1 MNKANAALV
10 GLGALLLMA
19 ALSLNNQSLTTQK
32 LQVQSGMV
40 APISLCGSP
49 GARSIL
55 KLMDT
60 TKQMAPLMTNLGNHA
75 MPINTDIERAQLFFN
90 QGINLY
96 YGFNHLEA
104 YRSFREVAR
113 LDPGSAMAYWGQAL
127 SLGPNINLPMDPA
140 DTEVV
145 YIAVQK
151 ARELAPRAGEKEK
164 MLIDAISTRYS
175 KEALEDRKPL
185 DQAYANSMAEVAKKF
200 PDDPDIQ
207 TLYAE
212 SLMDLHPWDYWKDG
226 NPQPWTH
233 EIIELLQRVIRKNPN
248 HPGANHLHI
257 HIVEASSNPGAATAS
272 ADLLRDLVPGAGHLV
287 HMPSHIYIR
296 TGRYLE
302 GVMANEK
309 AVAMDMEY
317 INQCNV
323 QGVYPLFYFPH
334 NYHFLWA
341 CAMMAGQAEK
351 SLSTARELAKT
362 IPVELMNVKDFVT
375 LQHWYAV
382 PMYTMVRFGKWESIL
397 KEPQP
402 ADSLLY
408 VKSVWHYARG
418 MAFVRTKKLDLASTE
433 LNHLKE
439 IVARPIMQELTIS
452 GFNSFEK
459 VLSIGV
465 NVLEGEIELVRGN
478 APNAIEK
485 LKEAVAI
492 ESSLLYQEPPDW
504 YHPSRQTLGA
514 ILLDAKKPAEAQQA
528 FEQDL
533 AIYPS
538 NGWSLFGLHQ
548 SLVMQNKK
556 SEAAKIKKEFEQAFA
571 KADVKLTSSRK

>member
-1 MNKANAALV
+1 MNKTAAGLV

-19 ALSLNNQSLTTQK
+19 AFSLNNQSLTTQK

-60 TKQMAPLMTNLGNHA
+60 TRQMAPLMTNLGDYA
-75 MPINTDIERAQLFFN
+75 MPIRTNIERAQLFFN

-113 LDPGSAMAYWGQAL
+113 LDPENAMAYWGQAL

-145 YIAVQK
+145 YKAVQK
-151 ARELAPRAGEKEK
+151 AQELAGDADEKAK

-175 KEALEDRKPL
+175 TEALEDRKPL
-185 DQAYANSMAEVAKKF
+185 DQAYANSMAEVAKLY
-200 PDDPDIQ
+200 PNDLDIQ

-226 NPQPWTH
+226 QPQPWTNQIVD
-233 EIIELLQRVIRKNPN
+233 IINDIIKKNPN

-302 GVMANEK
+302 GVIANEK
-309 AVAMDMEY
+309 AVKMDMEY

-341 CAMMAGQAEK
+341 CAMMAGQSEK
-351 SLSTARELAKT
+351 SLSTAKELAKT

-382 PMYTMVRFGKWESIL
+382 PMYTMVRFGRWDSIL
-397 KEPQP
+397 NEPQP

-418 MAFVRTKKLDLASTE
+418 MAFVRSKKPDLASAE
-433 LNHLKE
+433 LNQLKE
-439 IVARPIMQELTIS
+439 IVARPVMQELTIG

-459 VLSIGV
+459 VLSIGA
-465 NVLEGEIELVRGN
+465 NVLEGEIEMSRGN
-478 APNAIEK
+478 SPKAIEK
-485 LKEAVAI
+485 LRAAVAI
-492 ESSLLYQEPPDW
+492 ENGLLYQEPPDW
-504 YHPSRQTLGA
+504 YHPSRQILGA

-548 SLVMQNKK
+548 SLLMQNKK
-556 SEAAKIKKEFEQAFA
+556 SEAAEIKKEFDKAFA
-571 KADVKLTSSRK
+571 KADVKLSSSRK